1 MAGIFVTFR
10 IIFIFDTFSTFSK
23 MKKTLILFFYT
34 LIVSF
39 IATAQ
44 IPKKRLPQNINVPTY
59 SHVFPSLSGDGNQMI
74 YLTDYTNEDGFE
86 TRYTY
91 KTGAEVWADP
101 EPIPSINRP
110 SLDHTGSFCLSYD
123 GNFVVFSSRRS
134 PGIGNY
140 DIWIS
145 EKNGNRWSQPKNP
158 GKPLNSSGHEGNPSL
173 SPDGKSIYF
182 MRCEAMDNTE
192 KRNCQLYVSHRISA
206 IRWSEPEALPDYI
219 NTGHETTPRILADNK
234 TLIFASGR
242 SGGKG
247 KMDLYSTSLNQNT
260 WTKPKSL
267 SFINTDQND
276 EFITVPARGDIIY
289 FSGTYRDKYNIFK
302 AIIPEEF
309 RAQKVLMLTGM
320 VTYDDGQKPSDDVLI
335 QAFDLSTG
343 EVFTT
348 TKLKKND
355 DSYTIF
361 LPEGT
366 SYDVSAFPQKGGHTY
381 QSQFFDLSDMLIAR
395 KEQLSISLLAIKS
408 GMSMPLS
415 TIRFEDYSAVLRDD
429 SNIEIKRIIG
439 FLKKNPGSRIEIG
452 AFIDQVYSDTI
463 PSNDLTEVI
472 ADTVFFQIQKEDDLA
487 INDSLEND
495 FPDREADEVLNNY
508 DTLADTFDSLAN
520 VNLAVSDSMPAYP
533 ASPAGGRT
541 DMDFEDIETEF
552 ETPISPLDSI
562 QALGYELF
570 EETEIFESYM
580 IINYTY
586 HNDRTQMQ
594 AEALMNKL
602 IDSGVPANLME
613 AKGYGDDWL
622 EDRASEERNYWI
634 ELKILGAL

>member
-1 MAGIFVTFR
+1 MNKALN
-10 IIFIFDTFSTFSK
+10 
-23 MKKTLILFFYT
+23 LIFYT
-34 LIVSF
+34 LTISC

-44 IPKKRLPQNINVPTY
+44 VPKKRLPQNINVPTY
-59 SHVFPSLSGDGNQMI
+59 SHIFPSLSGDGNQMI

-110 SLDHTGSFCLSYD
+110 NLDHTGSFCLSYD

-145 EKNGNRWSQPKNP
+145 EKTGNRWSQPKNP
-158 GKPLNSSGHEGNPSL
+158 GKPLNSPGHEGNPSL

-182 MRCEAMDNTE
+182 MRCEAMDKTK
-192 KRNCQLYVSHRISA
+192 KRSCKLYVSHRILST
-206 IRWSEPEALPDYI
+206 RWSEPEALPDYI
-219 NTGHETTPRILADNK
+219 NTGNETTPRILADNK
-234 TLIFASGR
+234 TLVFASGR

-247 KMDLYSTSLNQNT
+247 MMDLYSTTLDHTT

-267 SFINTDQND
+267 SFLNTDQND
-276 EFITVPARGDIIY
+276 EFISIPARGDIIY

-309 RAQKVLMLTGM
+309 RAQKVLMLTGT
-320 VTYDDGQKPSDDVLI
+320 VTYDDGQKPSEDVLI

-348 TKLKKND
+348 TKLKQND

-381 QSQFFDLSDMLIAR
+381 QSQFFDLSEMLIAR
-395 KEQLSISLLAIKS
+395 KEQLSIPLLKLKS

-415 TIRFEDYSAVLRDD
+415 TIRFENYSAVLTND

-439 FLKKNPGSRIEIG
+439 FLKKNPGIRIEIG
-452 AFIDQVYSDTI
+452 TYIDLVYTDTI

-472 ADTVFFQIQKEDDLA
+472 ADTVFFQIQKEDSLA
-487 INDSLEND
+487 ANESVEND
-495 FPDREADEVLNNY
+495 FLDGGPDELLIDN
-508 DTLADTFDSLAN
+508 DTIVDSFDSLAYFDSDDG
-520 VNLAVSDSMPAYP
+520 LATSDSM
-533 ASPAGGRT
+533 
-541 DMDFEDIETEF
+541 EF
-552 ETPISPLDSI
+552 ESIEIEFQTGLSPKDSI
-562 QALGYELF
+562 MALGYELF
-570 EETEIFESYM
+570 EEAETFENYLK
-580 IINYTY
+580 INFTY
-586 HNDRTQMQ
+586 HNDRTQKQ

-613 AKGYGDDWL
+613 AKGYGDEWE

-634 ELKILGAL
+634 ELKVLDN